1 MEVTFPEMGQ
11 VIEKIVSIEGEIGS
25 GKTFLTKKIA
35 NEIGINCILEE
46 YDKNPFLS
54 GFYEKTGVDFEN
66 ELTFL
71 LLHYNQLHL
80 RTKQTAD
87 RLLLADFSIE
97 KDMIFAKESLRET
110 ELEIFEMVYNY
121 AISQVGLPELTI
133 FLDVSS
139 DKIWKQVNQRG
150 RNYEINAGRNFI
162 ERYNNRL
169 KDHFLHADK
178 SRVLYL
184 YDEELSSESDN
195 SILKSVKD
203 RIFTILGND

>member
-1 MEVTFPEMGQ
+1 MNKVYD
-11 VIEKIVSIEGEIGS
+11 KIVSIEGGIGS
-25 GKTFLTKKIA
+25 GKTILTKKIA
-35 NEIGINCILEE
+35 TEIGINCILEE
-46 YDKNPFLS
+46 YEKNPFLS

-66 ELTFL
+66 ELAFL

-80 RTKQTAD
+80 KTKQTTD
-87 RLLLADFSIE
+87 KLLLADFSIE
-97 KDMIFAKESLRET
+97 KDIVFAKESLQGR

-139 DKIWKQVNQRG
+139 DRVWKQVNQRG
-150 RNYEINAGRNFI
+150 RDYEINAGRNFL

-178 SRVLYL
+178 SRVMYL
-184 YDEELSSESDN
+184 HAEELSLESGN
-195 SILKSVKD
+195 SILKRIKD
-203 RIFTILGND
+203 RILPVSGND